1 MEERRQEKQE
11 SQGTLAGYWLSRWPS
26 SHVLSAEGCLCQQ
39 HRPSY
44 WLQQLSNICSL
55 ALTDEKGPVKMGW
68 ERTTRYVT
76 LLILRS
82 WYSIEQSVVCWSC
95 SGSATCLLHARQ
107 CRQVTWVGNVST
119 DQGIC
124 FVCHATSMSAV
135 LKVFLFMSLFWGLRG
150 SFLSDSLCVWEMCQR
165 NDYKALT
172 RKNTAHPHRCYDAFC
187 RQNQLDQ
194 DGRVWVKQEL
204 RSEEMT

>member
-11 SQGTLAGYWLSRWPS
+11 SQGTLAGYWPSRWPS

-55 ALTDEKGPVKMGW
+55 VLTDEKGPVKMGW

-135 LKVFLFMSLFWGLRG
+135 LKVFHELVLRFEG
-150 SFLSDSLCVWEMCQR
+150 VFFVRQPLCVRDVSEKWLQSTNTSVLWCFLPAEPTWSRRTGLSQ
-165 NDYKALT
+165 T
-172 RKNTAHPHRCYDAFC
+172 RT
-187 RQNQLDQ
+187 
-194 DGRVWVKQEL
+194 
-204 RSEEMT
+204 